1 MGRQSRAVVAFVA
14 VAMVPAA
21 PAVARA
27 PRPDLVVSAL
37 GRPPASAG
45 PSALVRISVRV
56 ANRGQASAKGSRA
69 ALYLSSAR
77 RARAGGFRASTV
89 RFGSLRAGRS
99 SLRTAAFRLPSSI
112 TSNTA
117 PKPGS
122 YYVVACADYRRQVR
136 ETSER
141 NNCRLATRKLVVVAS
156 PSLAFQLD
164 DGYDY
169 GERQNAAGTTPT
181 AGQPV
186 TTTLRIANGLPGTAG
201 YTRTT
206 ISPQPLPP
214 GASNTLSYGT
224 SHDDASVI
232 QPLPFAVS
240 FAGVP
245 YTEANVS
252 TNGWV
257 AFGAAAV
264 DYFDDNQFNDFRGL
278 PFIVGHFD
286 RGAMPFWSDLDL
298 EATGSALGTVNRIVA
313 PDNSYVAFAWDTN
326 YHNGTATTPR
336 RQFDVV
342 FFRDGRIR
350 YDYPGVNS
358 DPGLNAALI
367 GLSNGNAI
375 DIFHSDAPPAPIASV
390 PAQSILYTPNSVSA
404 GPAPAG
410 RATTTL
416 PRGSALVS
424 ADPGCSLAVA
434 PSLTTDG
441 RVDCTVGGLPAGG
454 SAVRHVT
461 WSVPAPSAGL
471 VKAPNL
477 EFGGAYAAG
486 GGPLV
491 DTDELN
497 LLSTNM
503 RSTTIDFS
511 LSSYDTPATPKVG
524 VPSTFTVRIKT
535 VSSGLHDPRLTIALP
550 ANTIGASTDD
560 PACGAPSAG
569 HFACPLPS
577 GGGSGTTTRYVIKV
591 MVTPTAAGAGNPLTL
606 AYAARADNAPLATG
620 STSSPNVTP

>member
-1 MGRQSRAVVAFVA
+1 VGRQSRAVVAFVA

-21 PAVARA
+21 PAVARP

-45 PSALVRISVRV
+45 PSALVRIGVRV

-77 RARAGGFRASTV
+77 RARAGGFRAGTV
-89 RFGSLRAGRS
+89 RFGSLRPGRS

-112 TSNTA
+112 TSTTA
-117 PKPGS
+117 LKPGS

-141 NNCRLATRKLVVVAS
+141 NNCRIATRKLVVVAS

-181 AGQPV
+181 SGQPV
-186 TTTLRIANGLPGTAG
+186 TTTLRIANGLRGSAG

-206 ISPQPLPP
+206 IPPQGLPP
-214 GASNTLSYGT
+214 GASTPVSYGT
-224 SHDDASVI
+224 SHDDASAI

-264 DYFDDNQFNDFRGL
+264 DYFNDNQLTDFRGV
-278 PFIVGHFD
+278 PFVVGRFD

-336 RQFDVV
+336 RRFDVV

-367 GLSNGNAI
+367 GLSTGNAS

-416 PRGSALVS
+416 PRGSGLVS
-424 ADPGCSLAVA
+424 ADPGCSLMVA
-434 PSLTTDG
+434 PTPAAEG
-441 RVDCTVGGLPAGG
+441 RVDCAVGGLAVGG

-461 WSVPAPSAGL
+461 WSVPGPSAGL
-471 VKAPNL
+471 LVAPNL
-477 EFGGAYAAG
+477 EFAGAYAAG
-486 GGPLV
+486 TSLLA
-491 DTDELN
+491 DTEELN
-497 LLSTNM
+497 L
-503 RSTTIDFS
+503 RSTTMAPTTINFS
-511 LSSYDTPATPKVG
+511 ASSYDTPATPKVG
-524 VPSTFTVRIKT
+524 VASTFTVVIK
-535 VSSGLHDPRLTIALP
+535 SISNLHDPRLTITLP
-550 ANTIGASTDD
+550 GNTIGASTDD
-560 PACGAPSAG
+560 PACSAPTGG
-569 HFACPLPS
+569 HISCPLPS
-577 GGGSGTTTRYVIKV
+577 GGGQGAGYKIKV
-591 MVTPTAAGAGNPLTL
+591 TVTPTAGAVGSPLTL
-606 AYAARADNAPLATG
+606 SYAAQADNAPAAGGTK
-620 STSSPNVTP
+620 SSPNVTP